1 MSDDNPVLREL
12 AERIASIER
21 RIGALSVL
29 EAKLTSASIIDA
41 TSAATANKIV
51 LRDGSAGA
59 AFAAL
64 TATTLAVS
72 GSQTIGGSISITNTL
87 TVGTNA
93 TVTGVLGVSGISVLT
108 GGAQAPRNPGAAV
121 YAMDYTQVGSVA
133 SVANNATYRPFGN
146 TSTFGGVIA
155 IHESSANGGAALFL
169 VHAITAGVAGVT
181 EIGDTIGLYTC
192 NFPGTASQINVYLTG
207 GILEIENKQ
216 GSTVGLTVAV
226 IARTRTVA

>member
-64 TATTLAVS
+64 TATDITASGVVSAVQGIKSRGS
-72 GSQTIGGSISITNTL
+72 GGGTAAFSLDITDNPNTF
-87 TVGTNA
+87 T
-93 TVTGVLGVSGISVLT
+93 
-108 GGAQAPRNPGAAV
+108 
-121 YAMDYTQVGSVA
+121 
-133 SVANNATYRPFGN
+133 VANNATQDLFGSN
-146 TSTFGGVIA
+146 AFGGA
-155 IHESSANGGAALFL
+155 LLIHDTATDGQGCGVVAMGNIVTLFGAA
-169 VHAITAGVAGVT
+169 A
-181 EIGDTIGLYTC
+181 LYT
-192 NFPGTASQINVYLTG
+192 NTLTTASKVNVAMSG
-207 GILEIENKQ
+207 GKLVLENKSG
-216 GSTVGLTVAV
+216 GSRTFAMMSL
-226 IARTRTVA
+226 RTRTTQ